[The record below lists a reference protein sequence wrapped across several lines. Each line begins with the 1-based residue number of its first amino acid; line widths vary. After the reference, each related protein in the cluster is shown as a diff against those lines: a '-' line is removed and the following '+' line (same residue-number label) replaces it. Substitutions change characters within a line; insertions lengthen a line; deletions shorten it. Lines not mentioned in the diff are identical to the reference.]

1 MLDRLKHYFNRIK
14 TGRLKLMQEEFKW
27 VFSYG
32 KAHFWA
38 IVLYTCVGLSATV
51 VSLSGSFAS
60 KDLVDIVT
68 GPDHDT
74 GAVVKTFILIICL
87 QLLSTFIGQIINFI
101 SAVLTTKVNND
112 ISADIYDNIISSE
125 WESLSKYH
133 SGDISTRW
141 FRDTSMVATGVLS
154 LIPNL
159 IQTVFRFGSALFVVM
174 KYDASFAVFALV
186 GAPLSML
193 ITRGNLKR
201 MQKNSMKSLGLSTQ
215 MSMFTTEAFAN
226 IQNVKAFNL
235 IKLYKKK
242 VREIQKEQMKM
253 NVAYQ
258 RSAIGNTLIMSLAS
272 AVITYTTYGW
282 GIYKVWSKAITY
294 GTMTMFLTL
303 AASLTSSLQSVLSFF
318 PTTIQISNSARR
330 LMELTSLPKED
341 YSADS
346 EVNDFYE
353 KYKFR
358 GIGLAVKDTAY
369 TYANGTEVFE
379 NVSFEAKPGETI
391 ALVGPSGEGK
401 TTMLRLLLAL
411 IRGQEGRAF
420 VFSGDKIPDSDEFS
434 LPLTA
439 STRQLF
445 SYVPQGNTMFYGTIA
460 ENMRFVK
467 EDATDEEIIAAL
479 KLACAWEFVEKL
491 PDGINSVI
499 GERGGG
505 FSEGQAQRLSIAR
518 ALVRKA
524 PILLL
529 DEATSA
535 LDVYTEKRVLQNIM
549 QDDYPRTSIVTT
561 HRPSVLSIC
570 NKVYSIHEKGCNIMD
585 EAGIEKLMQAATADD
600 EQTDEEW

>member
-1 MLDRLKHYFNRIK
+1 MLDRLKHYLNRIK
-14 TGRLKLMQEEFKW
+14 SGRLKTLKEEFKW
-27 VFSYG
+27 VFSYS
-32 KAHFWA
+32 KAHIPA
-38 IVLYTCVGLSATV
+38 IILYTVVGLSTTV
-51 VSLSGSFAS
+51 LTLSSSLVS

-68 GPDHDT
+68 GHNT
-74 GAVVKTFILIICL
+74 GEVVKTFILIIVL
-87 QLLSTFIGQIINFI
+87 QIANTAIGQLVSFI
-101 SAVLTTKVNND
+101 SSILILKVNND
-112 ISADIYDNIISSE
+112 IKADIYDSIMTSD
-125 WESLSKYH
+125 WESLSRYH
-133 SGDISTRW
+133 SGDIANRW
-141 FRDTSMVATGVLS
+141 TGDTSIVAGGVLS
-154 LIPNL
+154 LVPNL
-159 IQTVFRFGSALFVVM
+159 IQTIFRFGSALFIVL
-174 KYDASFAVFALV
+174 KYDASFAIFALI

-201 MQKNSMKSLGLSTQ
+201 MRKNNMGSLQLSTK

-235 IKLYKKK
+235 IKLYS
-242 VREIQKEQMKM
+242 VRIRELQKEQLKL
-253 NVAYQ
+253 NVKYQ
-258 RSAIGNTLIMSLAS
+258 RSSIFNTLIMALAS

-282 GIYKVWSKAITY
+282 GIYKVWNGAITY

-303 AASLTSSLQSVLSFF
+303 ASSLTASMQGVLSFF
-318 PTTIQISNSARR
+318 PTTISISNAARR
-330 LMELTSLPKED
+330 LMDISTLPKED

-420 VFSGDKIPDSDEFS
+420 VFSSDKIPDSDEFS

-499 GERGGG
+499 GERGSG

-600 EQTDEEW
+600 AQNDEEW